1 MDRLTDEPEHFRTIQ
16 LDDGQITLLILTLK
30 EKRDELDV
38 VLKNPDGLEQ
48 ETIHECELRRRDI
61 NDIMRELQ
69 FYAITSQK

>member
-1 MDRLTDEPEHFRTIQ
+1 MTDEPEHFRTIQ